1 VPYNK
6 KTIRWRS
13 KMSQEKVDQYKKEK
27 ANRKKNIA
35 RQKRQNVMYKVFA
48 AILGMVV
55 VAWIVLSVL
64 WTKGIVSNPFV
75 VTTTTETTTLSEAEL
90 SSMYAVIS
98 EAGLLDEDDTT
109 ESDETTTA
117 LDDTTATETETTE
130 EETTA
135 E

>member
-1 VPYNK
+1 
-6 KTIRWRS
+6 
-13 KMSQEKVDQYKKEK
+13 MSQEKVDQYKKEK